1 MVSDDAALSGGITS
15 WEGLRTERTCGIV
28 GAFGA
33 QKESG
38 TPDHRRD
45 FQGADGE
52 AQSQS
57 IQASSSK

>member
-1 MVSDDAALSGGITS
+1 MVSDDAALSGGIAPR
-15 WEGLRTERTCGIV
+15 EGLWTERACGIV

-45 FQGADGE
+45 FQGADGD

-57 IQASSSK
+57 VQI

>member
-1 MVSDDAALSGGITS
+1 MVSDDAALSGGIAPR
-15 WEGLRTERTCGIV
+15 EGLRTERACRIG

-33 QKESG
+33 QKEFG
-38 TPDHRRD
+38 TSDHRRD

-57 IQASSSK
+57 VQIR